1 MKTKIAILLI
11 IDILLTSCAAE
22 TATQEVEVTHSVPAE
37 MPSTEV
43 AMTPTLVVTQEPIAT
58 ESPTKAPSQTPPS
71 CVTLLT
77 PLNGT
82 EIPAMGKVTFSWSPM
97 DEVTFYVLTIILPSG
112 NTASFETKQTFRDQ
126 YMEAFSTG
134 GSYQWKVTAIAQDRK
149 RNEICSSEL
158 ATFSKPAS
166 AQPPPIKNEDRKK
179 K

>member
-1 MKTKIAILLI
+1 
-11 IDILLTSCAAE
+11 
-22 TATQEVEVTHSVPAE
+22 
-37 MPSTEV
+37 
-43 AMTPTLVVTQEPIAT
+43 MTPTLVVTQEPIAT

-82 EIPAMGKVTFSWSPM
+82 EIPAMGAVTFSWSPM
-97 DEVTFYVLTIILPSG
+97 DEATFYVLTLILPSG
-112 NTASFETKQTFRDQ
+112 STVSFDTKQTFRGQ
-126 YMEAFSTG
+126 YMEAFAIG

-158 ATFSKPAS
+158 AAFSKPAS
-166 AQPPPIKNEDRKK
+166 AQPPPIKSEDRKK